1 VEQQQNLRYP
11 GTKPRG
17 EPDANEPAHETTE
30 HHEELDE
37 LFDNLDLGDSAPRV
51 PLRDLLLGSDEETL
65 HKLEDVVAERLEEG
79 FGETVFELGFE
90 HNGDSMNL
98 QLDEWNR
105 AYDRLIEATK
115 KVQGSSQLLIT
126 HNVGGD
132 KELATAQPKS
142 STAKGCNGK
151 VLLRKIPSRIEDV
164 IETRIAVVGNG
175 TCRHRPSHQQRS

>member
-1 VEQQQNLRYP
+1 
-11 GTKPRG
+11 
-17 EPDANEPAHETTE
+17 
-30 HHEELDE
+30 
-37 LFDNLDLGDSAPRV
+37 
-51 PLRDLLLGSDEETL
+51 
-65 HKLEDVVAERLEEG
+65 VVAERLEEG

-105 AYDRLIEATK
+105 AYDRLVEAAK

-132 KELATAQPKS
+132 KELATAPAKAAK
-142 STAKGCNGK
+142 AKGCNGK

-175 TCRHRPSHQQRS
+175 TCWHRPTYRQQR